1 MTPEQLHIL
10 KEEVA
15 RGKLFSLPNKIR
27 FMHERNMKDLEEV
40 HEWMKQTRTKFENL
54 VMSLDSG
61 EKE

>member
-27 FMHERNMKDLEEV
+27 FMYERNMKDLEEV
-40 HEWMKQTRTKFENL
+40 HEWMKQTRTAFENL